1 MRLHPDIRPHEGG
14 SRLSSAEGIHV
25 VHDVASLEPYR
36 KSLPSNRGI
45 VDVYGKKNVGFLHL
59 DAHLDRGFGKFGA
72 FYHSGSYMTMAVDEG
87 LLDGKE
93 VVQFGMST
101 PVLG

>member
-1 MRLHPDIRPHEGG
+1 M
-14 SRLSSAEGIHV
+14 
-25 VHDVASLEPYR
+25 ASLEPYR

-101 PVLG
+101 PVFG